1 MNATIKNNIRDFV
14 RAVCKDLIAEEY
26 SPILV
31 EDSMIRNEAFLLKE
45 MAVPKKEFE
54 SSVYH
59 LMPMLLSHWALAILG
74 REYGNIN
81 YEHWKQEIRT
91 YIDSIRAIK
100 LKGGD
105 KLKVLRHLLIDK
117 LEYNTKEPI
126 KILISAKLEKEGIT
140 DDKWLE
146 LVSDEII
153 NEVDDIID
161 SMANGGETPKMF
173 VERIFP
179 MKS

>member
-1 MNATIKNNIRDFV
+1 MDTTIKNNVRDFV
-14 RAVCKDLIAEEY
+14 KAVCKDLIAEGY

-45 MAVPKKEFE
+45 MVIPKKEFE

-74 REYGNIN
+74 REYGNVN

-91 YIDSIRAIK
+91 YMDSIRAIK

-140 DDKWLE
+140 DDKWYE
-146 LVSDEII
+146 LVADEICSEI
-153 NEVDDIID
+153 DDIID
-161 SMANGGETPKMF
+161 SMANGSETPKMI
-173 VERIFP
+173 VERIFFA
-179 MKS
+179 KS